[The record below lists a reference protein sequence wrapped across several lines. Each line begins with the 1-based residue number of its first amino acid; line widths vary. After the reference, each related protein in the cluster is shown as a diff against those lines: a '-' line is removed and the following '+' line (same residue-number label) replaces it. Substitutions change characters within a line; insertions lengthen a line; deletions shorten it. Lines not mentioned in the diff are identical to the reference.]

1 MNNVYDNGT
10 MIIGELN
17 KVIDYIARNDKE
29 EEYKDLIEDLE
40 HLKQFN
46 GVIVCVNYDL
56 GMGYSIEWWENSHIV
71 NNSEEKG
78 DNMNKKQLMEKM
90 YKYYSVGI
98 KNVNSLIDLKKEIRS
113 NLETL
118 QGVEDELDSCR
129 IEFGV
134 VEMNEER
141 FGLLNDIWNDLNNL
155 KTEYES
161 LGK

>member
-17 KVIDYIARNDKE
+17 KVINYITRNDKE

-71 NNSEEKG
+71 NNEEKG
-78 DNMNKKQLMEKM
+78 DNMNKEELVEKM
-90 YKYYSVGI
+90 YNYYKRGI
-98 KNVNSLIDLKKEIRS
+98 NNVNSLIDLKKEIRN

-118 QGVEDELDSCR
+118 QGVEDELDGCR
-129 IEFGV
+129 LEFGV
-134 VEMNEER
+134 VKMTSDKYAELGE
-141 FGLLNDIWNDLNNL
+141 IWNELNYL
-155 KTEYES
+155 KTEYERQ
-161 LGK
+161 GV